1 MLRAIKFYEDCPL
14 IELMNFSLIS
24 SKVPDFELYDKLKM
38 RFFENPVAIKNEIN
52 TEVQSEVEQQ

>member
-1 MLRAIKFYEDCPL
+1 METIAFASKPY
-14 IELMNFSLIS
+14 FSLIS

-38 RFFENPVAIKNEIN
+38 RFFENPVEIKNEIN